1 MKILKRILALIM
13 ITIITTVTLINNNK
27 NNICAYAQNTTDTP
41 IKAAVILSSFNNI
54 YISLV
59 RENLEKIQKEN
70 SSKIEFTFFDG
81 KGDQNTQNDIINSVL
96 SDDYNLLLVNLADIN
111 ANDSIISKVKPKNI
125 PIVFFNVAPFVTDSI
140 KSYPKAYIVATDAK
154 QSGVLEGNILV
165 DEWKNNRK
173 AIDKNGDN
181 KLQYV
186 LLREQINDT
195 LTIARTKY
203 PVSTIN
209 DAGIKTDEIASLI
222 ASSASEDQE
231 STIAALEPV
240 FIRYDGKIE
249 AIIANNDTLALGAI
263 KVLQKYGYNTGDESK
278 RIPVVGING
287 VPETIDLVNKNIM
300 AGTVIQNAPAMAQAL
315 YTIGMNLVNNKSPL
329 DGTDYKPDESG
340 VAIQLPYK
348 GYVKS

>member
-13 ITIITTVTLINNNK
+13 ITIITTVTLNNK
-27 NNICAYAQNTTDTP
+27 CAYAQNSTGAP
-41 IKAAVILSSFNNI
+41 VKAAVVLSSFNNI

-70 SSKIEFTFFDG
+70 GSKIEFTFFDG
-81 KGDQNTQNDIINSVL
+81 KGNQNVQNDIINSVL
-96 SDDYNLLLVNLADIN
+96 SNDYDLLLVNLADIN
-111 ANDSIISKVKPKNI
+111 ANDSVISKVKPKNI

-140 KSYPKAYIVATDAK
+140 KSYPKSFVVATDAE
-154 QSGVLEGNILV
+154 QSGVLEGTILV
-165 DEWKNNRK
+165 DEWKNNKK

-186 LLREQINDT
+186 MLREQVNDT

-203 PVSTIN
+203 PISAIN
-209 DAGIKTDEIASLI
+209 DAGINTDQIALLI

-231 STIAALEPV
+231 SAKAALEPV

-249 AIIANNDTLALGAI
+249 AIIANNDTLALGAT
-263 KVLQKYGYNTGDESK
+263 KLLQKYGYNTGDESK
-278 RIPVVGING
+278 RIPIVGING

-300 AGTVIQNAPAMAQAL
+300 DGTVIQDAPAMAQAL

-340 VAIQLPYK
+340 VIIQLPYK
-348 GYVKS
+348 GYIKQ